1 VPTQQ
6 QPSYAHTLLSALN
19 PNYVCWVFLLLSSP
33 TMGCKEAKH
42 GDRGEPG
49 FMVRNSLTHS
59 YVQENQLATVEVTAP
74 VSVAN
79 EIMKPESDEVSGLI
93 RVL

>member
-1 VPTQQ
+1 MQL

-33 TMGCKEAKH
+33 PMGCKEAKH

-49 FMVRNSLTHS
+49 FVVRNSLRRS
-59 YVQENQLATVEVTAP
+59 NVQENQLATDEVAASVP
-74 VSVAN
+74 VASR
-79 EIMKPESDEVSGLI
+79 IMEPESNEVSGLV